1 MRLNHAVRPLL
12 LSAALLG
19 TARAA
24 QAQRY
29 WHDEQGRSAFRFD
42 FGLPFLKDSLSP
54 GKKFY
59 TGSMVGSFSLRAGD
73 GFRVEGD
80 VPVMRAGYDY
90 GTAIGSLSS
99 IRVGNPYIG
108 LRIGEDEKL
117 VTGSIGVRLP
127 MNGRPSTDIGQRA
140 VTGGIVSNFD
150 EYEAFASKSMAVRAG
165 LEVHSV
171 KKNGMMVG
179 VRGGPSMLINTSND
193 PKAESE
199 ISFDYGARIGV
210 ERSTALASLALTGR
224 YLMTAPAYDFS
235 CVGYGFA
242 AGCDPKSF
250 DARDYN
256 AITAMVELRPGAIRP
271 RAALRFPLDKA
282 VRNYS
287 GTTFQVGISI
297 AK

>member
-1 MRLNHAVRPLL
+1 MRLNHALRPLL
-12 LSAALLG
+12 LAAALLG

-24 QAQRY
+24 VAQRY
-29 WHDEQGRSAFRFD
+29 WHDEQGRSAFRAD

-59 TGSMVGSFSLRAGD
+59 SGSMVGSFSLRVGD

-90 GTAIGSLSS
+90 GTTLGTQSS
-99 IRVGNPYIG
+99 IRLGNPFIG
-108 LRIGEDEKL
+108 LRVGDDEKL
-117 VTGSIGVRLP
+117 VSGILGVRLP
-127 MNGRPSTDIGQRA
+127 VNGRATTDIGRRA
-140 VTGGIVSNFD
+140 VAAGMVSNYD
-150 EYEAFASKSMAVRAG
+150 EYEAFASKNMTIRTG

-179 VRGGPSMLINTSND
+179 VRGGPSILINTSND

-199 ISFDYGARIGV
+199 ILFDYGARIGI
-210 ERSTALASLALTGR
+210 ERPGALATLALTGR

-235 CVGYGFA
+235 CTGEAFPA
-242 AGCDPKSF
+242 TCDPKSF
-250 DARDYN
+250 DSRTHHAV
-256 AITAMVELRPGAIRP
+256 TGMVELRPGAIRP
-271 RAALRFPLDKA
+271 RIALRFPLDKGIRSYA
-282 VRNYS
+282 GATV
-287 GTTFQVGISI
+287 QVGVSI